1 MRPEVRLH
9 GRSTRQ
15 VTVVVLTVMILVP
28 LIDLFGTKERS
39 LCLVLWFAYW
49 FRCLFVCLFVRLF
62 CLLVSLCCSFVS
74 HRHVPALTC
83 FFGCLLFLS
92 LGRFGR
98 IRFVFVCL
106 FSCGLSPCCPR
117 VALPTAAA
125 QARRPCIAGACGS
138 AQRGVRRATLHP
150 DDVLRWAGLGWRRYA
165 LPSTNW
171 LAVFEAVVPLLTP
184 SEFDDFVSISLKDQ
198 PDHYLCYLLVVNG
211 RLLARCMLCG
221 LTLATSAPGRGSPL
235 PHLRRDGAHPLHM
248 CAGTGLTQGA
258 QAHACRSR

>member
-1 MRPEVRLH
+1 
-9 GRSTRQ
+9 
-15 VTVVVLTVMILVP
+15 MILVP

-39 LCLVLWFAYW
+39 LAFCFVFLTGFVV
-49 FRCLFVCLFVRLF
+49 CLFVCSFVLLAGFVVLFICFTSSRSCAHLLFRLFVVSFARSIRANPF
-62 CLLVSLCCSFVS
+62 RVCL
-74 HRHVPALTC
+74 
-83 FFGCLLFLS
+83 
-92 LGRFGR
+92 
-98 IRFVFVCL
+98 L

-150 DDVLRWAGLGWRRYA
+150 DDVLRCAGLGWRRYA
-165 LPSTNW
+165 VPSTNW

-198 PDHYLCYLLVVNG
+198 PDHYVCYLLVVNG

-258 QAHACRSR
+258 QRPCLP